1 MQPTDNYGGACD
13 QLNTD
18 SYINICGY
26 NGAFEMN
33 NYLYGGGLKRP
44 SGKKTPLNSYFID
57 FLLGVTSS
65 NLFSTCLLLYIGNE
79 AIISNLLEFDQA
91 EFFQISAP
99 SVSSMDDIGYVY
111 VPTSCANG
119 AACKLHIAFHG
130 CQQGRYK

>member
-1 MQPTDNYGGACD
+1 MK
-13 QLNTD
+13 
-18 SYINICGY
+18 S
-26 NGAFEMN
+26 FV
-33 NYLYGGGLKRP
+33 
-44 SGKKTPLNSYFID
+44 F
-57 FLLGVTSS
+57 
-65 NLFSTCLLLYIGNE
+65 NLFIIIYIGNE
-79 AIISNLLEFDQA
+79 AILSNLLEFDQA